1 MERINRQRR
10 PAPRGR
16 EAFSL
21 IELMIVITIIGILL
35 ALSVGAVIR
44 FIGTQQRANTIS
56 LVRRLAG
63 RLDSQMRLV
72 TQQAMQE
79 PIGLTG
85 PNAATI
91 QSAIMSMASV
101 GGVPSPERARVI
113 WVKLRLKQAFP
124 NNFTEALNP
133 GGSVLPATVF
143 PPLPT

>member
-1 MERINRQRR
+1 MERTNRQRR
-10 PAPRGR
+10 PATRGR

-21 IELMIVITIIGILL
+21 VELMIVITIIGILM

-63 RLDSQMRLV
+63 LLDSPMRLV
-72 TQQAMQE
+72 THKGMQE
-79 PIGLTG
+79 PIGRTG
-85 PNAATI
+85 PNASTI
-91 QSAIMSMASV
+91 QSTIMTLA
-101 GGVPSPERARVI
+101 GGHGERARVI

-143 PPLPT
+143 